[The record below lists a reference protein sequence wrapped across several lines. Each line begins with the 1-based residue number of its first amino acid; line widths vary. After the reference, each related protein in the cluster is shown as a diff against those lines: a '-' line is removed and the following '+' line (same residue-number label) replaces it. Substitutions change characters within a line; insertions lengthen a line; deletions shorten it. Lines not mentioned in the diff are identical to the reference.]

1 MKRKPENTSFVKVI
15 VYFLQQQESNSIWN
29 YIPTNNVESLKSY
42 FKVYLKDS

>member
-29 YIPTNNVESLKSY
+29 YIPKNNMDSLSSCY
-42 FKVYLKDS
+42 NS